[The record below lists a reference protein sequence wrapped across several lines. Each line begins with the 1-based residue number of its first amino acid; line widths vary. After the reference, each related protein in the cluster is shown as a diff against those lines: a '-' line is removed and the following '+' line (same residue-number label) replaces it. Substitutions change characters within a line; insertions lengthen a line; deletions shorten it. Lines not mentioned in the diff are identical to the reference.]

1 MTILFIANFLVVK
14 SNKICAGNVC
24 IPDNYDKFEMPDKHV
39 HVDIGIEVVEI
50 LEVNDHDFSTAMY
63 LYFDFSWTDPRLI
76 NNATSGKTLQI
87 ETSFMDNLWVPDI
100 YIYNLKSFYNSRVLT
115 DFGGLIILEFHK
127 KITWNKNQNE
137 FTSSIKGFL

>member
-1 MTILFIANFLVVK
+1 MVK
-14 SNKICAGNVC
+14 SNKTCARNVC
-24 IPDNYDKFEMPDKHV
+24 ILDNYDKFEMPDKHV

-115 DFGGLIILEFHK
+115 DFGGLIILEFS
-127 KITWNKNQNE
+127 KIYMAL
-137 FTSSIKGFL
+137 TSE

>member
-63 LYFDFSWTDPRLI
+63 LYCDVSWTDPRII
-76 NNATSGKTLQI
+76 NNAASGKTLQI
-87 ETSFMDNLWVPDI
+87 ETSILNYLWVPDI

-115 DFGGLIILEFHK
+115 DFGGLIILEFS
-127 KITWNKNQNE
+127 KIYMAL
-137 FTSSIKGFL
+137 TSE